1 MFNNAGVQLISP
13 IEDVRFDD
21 WQRQIDFNITGV
33 MNVIGAFVP
42 QLIAS
47 AAQGK
52 PADLITTS
60 SIAATR
66 VLEKFSVYSGTKA
79 YISQLTRLLRVEL
92 GRKMVRV
99 STIEP
104 GMVDTELPLHV
115 TDPDAT
121 RLMADLIN
129 DIDVLSCRRR
139 GRDRRL
145 HRLGAPPR
153 QPHRN
158 HHPAHPASRLTEGN
172 TTMSKNP
179 KTVLITGASSGIG
192 EATALRLADDGHRL
206 FLGARRTER
215 LEALVERIEAAGGT
229 ASFRRLDVTDA
240 ADVQRFVA
248 DATDTYGGVDVMINN
263 AGVMPLSALA
273 EDKVDEWNRMI
284 DVNIRGVLH
293 GISAALPVM
302 RAQGSGHIVNLAS
315 IGAHEVEPTAAVYC
329 ATKFA
334 VWAISEGLRKEQSG
348 DIRVSVIS
356 PGVTESEL
364 AESISD
370 EHARDAM
377 REYRALAIPASAIA
391 DAIAF
396 AIGQPPEVDVNE
408 IIVRPAA
415 STH

>member
-1 MFNNAGVQLISP
+1 
-13 IEDVRFDD
+13 
-21 WQRQIDFNITGV
+21 
-33 MNVIGAFVP
+33 
-42 QLIAS
+42 
-47 AAQGK
+47 
-52 PADLITTS
+52 
-60 SIAATR
+60 
-66 VLEKFSVYSGTKA
+66 
-79 YISQLTRLLRVEL
+79 
-92 GRKMVRV
+92 
-99 STIEP
+99 
-104 GMVDTELPLHV
+104 
-115 TDPDAT
+115 
-121 RLMADLIN
+121 
-129 DIDVLSCRRR
+129 
-139 GRDRRL
+139 
-145 HRLGAPPR
+145 
-153 QPHRN
+153 
-158 HHPAHPASRLTEGN
+158 
-172 TTMSKNP
+172 MSKNP

-192 EATALRLADDGHRL
+192 EAAALRLADDGHRL

-215 LEALVERIEAAGGT
+215 LEAVVERIGGAAGGA

-240 ADVQRFVA
+240 EDVRRFVA
-248 DATDTYGGVDVMINN
+248 DATDTYGGADVMINN

-273 EDKVDEWNRMI
+273 ENKVDEWNRMI

-302 RAQGSGHIVNLAS
+302 RAQGSGHIVNVAS

-370 EHARDAM
+370 EQARDAM

-396 AIGQPPEVDVNE
+396 AIGQPPAVDVNE

>member
-1 MFNNAGVQLISP
+1 M
-13 IEDVRFDD
+13 
-21 WQRQIDFNITGV
+21 
-33 MNVIGAFVP
+33 
-42 QLIAS
+42 
-47 AAQGK
+47 
-52 PADLITTS
+52 
-60 SIAATR
+60 
-66 VLEKFSVYSGTKA
+66 
-79 YISQLTRLLRVEL
+79 
-92 GRKMVRV
+92 
-99 STIEP
+99 
-104 GMVDTELPLHV
+104 
-115 TDPDAT
+115 
-121 RLMADLIN
+121 
-129 DIDVLSCRRR
+129 
-139 GRDRRL
+139 
-145 HRLGAPPR
+145 
-153 QPHRN
+153 
-158 HHPAHPASRLTEGN
+158 
-172 TTMSKNP
+172 TMSRNP

-192 EATALRLADDGHRL
+192 EANALRLASDGHRL

-215 LEALVERIEAAGGT
+215 LEAVVERIGGAAGGA

-240 ADVQRFVA
+240 EDVRRFVA
-248 DATDTYGGVDVMINN
+248 DATDTYGGADVMINN

-273 EDKVDEWNRMI
+273 ENKVDEWNRMI

-302 RAQGSGHIVNLAS
+302 RAQGSGHIVNVAS